1 MDVDVCRPAACS
13 SDITSAISAAG
24 SPRPCTP
31 PSASRAGTISSG
43 HGVSAPTST
52 NVRVTVPHFDL
63 WQLNDQIEFARILL
77 KKPGST
83 RDGGIRYGAAPED
96 ILTNIYSAKKDVL
109 SAALTKRAQYR
120 EENDMERE
128 WELCPLGLTP
138 EKKKTKAG
146 VEPNLTGKLP
156 RKTDSAVCRMIC
168 LLANDTKLLDM
179 FVKSHRQPSRDELDR
194 HAIGSGRELYAQLAI
209 AMVDENWRSSDGNP
223 ISLPDDHL
231 SDPKAPPELCNHL
244 AALNLEAPARALRSC
259 VNEDEDG
266 NLLLR
271 PIQDQLKDWIIDV
284 KGKHAVS
291 TLVRQFACHAN
302 RRRPFFLCA
311 FLATRLQVIYI
322 YICVCWKACM
332 QYDLRSSCVCTRE
345 VLCLLGTLL

>member
-1 MDVDVCRPAACS
+1 MDVDVCEPAACS
-13 SDITSAISAAG
+13 PDTTSAISAAG

-31 PSASRAGTISSG
+31 PSASRARTTSSG
-43 HGVSAPTST
+43 HGGSAWTPTS
-52 NVRVTVPHFDL
+52 VRVTVPHFDL
-63 WQLNDQIEFARILL
+63 WPLSDQIEFARILL

-83 RDGGIRYGAAPED
+83 RDGGIRYGATPED

-138 EKKKTKAG
+138 EKKKAKAG
-146 VEPNLTGKLP
+146 VAPNVMGKLP

-179 FVKSHRQPSRDELDR
+179 FVKSHQKPSRDELDL
-194 HAIGSGRELYAQLAI
+194 HAIGSGRELYVQLAI
-209 AMVDENWRSSDGNP
+209 AMVDEDWRSSDGNP

-231 SDPKAPPELCNHL
+231 SDPKAPPELCNCL
-244 AALNLEAPARALRSC
+244 AALDLKAPARALRSC
-259 VNEDEDG
+259 VNEDDDG

-271 PIQDQLKDWIIDV
+271 PIQDQLKDWITDV

-291 TLVRQFACHAN
+291 TLVPQFARHAK
-302 RRRPFFLCA
+302 RRCPFFFCTL
-311 FLATRLQVIYI
+311 LATRLQVIYI
-322 YICVCWKACM
+322 CWKACM
-332 QYDLRSSCVCTRE
+332 QLRRAQQLCVYA
-345 VLCLLGTLL
+345 